1 MDYNNA
7 AMELHR
13 KYHGKI
19 STGVPFVIDSP
30 ETLAA
35 AYTPGVAEP
44 CREIAKN
51 PESVWDLTIKGRT
64 VAVITDGSAVLG
76 LGNIGPSAAL
86 PVMEGKAALFK
97 QLANV
102 DAFPLCLATQN
113 VDEIV
118 ETVIRMAPVF
128 GGINLED
135 IAAPGCFEVERRLIE
150 ALDIPV
156 MHDDQHGTATV
167 ILAGL
172 LNATR
177 VVGKEMEDLRIVI
190 NGAGA
195 AGLAAAHLL
204 HGVGVK
210 SIVVVDSRGVIY
222 EGREQL
228 NSYKEEVIAY
238 NRDNLTGSLKEA
250 IKGQDVFIG
259 VSAPNVL
266 TREMVATM
274 ADGAIVFAM
283 ANPDP
288 EILPEEAKAGGAA
301 VVATGR
307 SDFAN
312 QINNA
317 LVFPGMFKGALS
329 VRARVFTTEMK
340 IAAAHAL
347 ASMIERPTAERI
359 IPSPLDP
366 GVAEN
371 VAKAVANAVK

>member
-1 MDYNNA
+1 MDYNKA
-7 AMELHR
+7 SMELHA

-19 STGVPFVIDSP
+19 STGVPFLIDSP
-30 ETLAA
+30 EMLAA
-35 AYTPGVAEP
+35 AYTPGVAKP
-44 CREIAKN
+44 CREIARN

-76 LGNIGPSAAL
+76 LGNIGPEAAL

-102 DAFPLCLATQN
+102 DAFPICLATQN

-118 ETVIRMAPVF
+118 ETVIRIAPVF

-135 IAAPGCFEVERRLIE
+135 IAAPACFEVERRLIE
-150 ALDIPV
+150 ALDLPV

-172 LNATR
+172 INAAR
-177 VVGKEMEDLRIVI
+177 VVGKEIKDLHVLI

-204 HGVGVK
+204 HGVGVA
-210 SIVVVDSRGVIY
+210 SIAVVDSRGVVV
-222 EGREQL
+222 EG
-228 NSYKEEVIAY
+228 
-238 NRDNLTGSLKEA
+238 RDNLNTYKQEVVDYNTDHVAGTLAEA
-250 IKGQDVFIG
+250 IRGQDVFIG

-274 ADGAIVFAM
+274 AKDAIVFAM

-288 EILPEEAKAGGAA
+288 EILPEEARAGGAA

-329 VRARVFTTEMK
+329 VRARLFTTEMK
-340 IAAAHAL
+340 VAAAHAL
-347 ASMIERPTAERI
+347 ADMIQNPTAEHI
-359 IPSPLDP
+359 VPSPLDP
-366 GVAEN
+366 GVAEK
-371 VAKAVANAVK
+371 VAEAVASAVK